1 VEKVFLGRD
10 WTTRSEY
17 SEAIASKIDA
27 QVRMIVEDCYTVAK
41 RLMRENRTV
50 MDRLVDLLIEKK
62 RLTAKNSARLLL
74 STLMYQISRS
84 MCRLCK
90 IGVEKP

>member
-1 VEKVFLGRD
+1 
-10 WTTRSEY
+10 
-17 SEAIASKIDA
+17 
-27 QVRMIVEDCYTVAK
+27 MIVEDCYTVAK

-74 STLMYQISRS
+74 ST
-84 MCRLCK
+84 MC
-90 IGVEKP
+90 